1 MDKLKII
8 GGPGLKGKIQISGA
22 KNAALPLM
30 AASLLSNETI
40 TLKNVPHLVDITT
53 MANLLM
59 HMGLEISMNGT
70 NQGIGH
76 TLSLKSN
83 DSIETKA
90 TYDLVRKM
98 RASVLVMGPLLAKHK
113 ETYVSMPGGCAIGTR
128 PIDLHLKGLE
138 ALGAKVTLEEG
149 YAHLIA
155 KDGLIGG
162 DYEFPV
168 ISVTGTENIMMAA
181 CLAKGTTRLFNVAK
195 EPEIVD
201 LANLLIKMGAKIEG
215 AGTQTL
221 TIHGVESLSG
231 ATHDIVPDRIE
242 MGTYIMAAGITN
254 GEIEITNGDL
264 TLLPTVVDLLKK
276 TGLEFIEK
284 DKGFIVRRKDPKKP
298 LKAISVS
305 TNPYPDFP
313 TDLQAQYMA
322 MMVTAEGDCTITENI
337 FENRFMHIAE
347 LLRMG
352 ANIHI
357 DGSVATV
364 KGVKEL
370 IGADVMAT
378 DLRASASL
386 VLAGLAAKGETIVHR
401 IYHLDRGYEHIETK
415 LSECGAL
422 VERTH

>member
-1 MDKLKII
+1 
-8 GGPGLKGKIQISGA
+8 
-22 KNAALPLM
+22 
-30 AASLLSNETI
+30 
-40 TLKNVPHLVDITT
+40 LVG
-53 MANLLM
+53 N
-59 HMGLEISMNGT
+59 
-70 NQGIGH
+70 
-76 TLSLKSN
+76 
-83 DSIETKA
+83 
-90 TYDLVRKM
+90 
-98 RASVLVMGPLLAKHK
+98 
-113 ETYVSMPGGCAIGTR
+113 
-128 PIDLHLKGLE
+128 
-138 ALGAKVTLEEG
+138 
-149 YAHLIA
+149 
-155 KDGLIGG
+155 

-181 CLAKGTTRLFNVAK
+181 CLAKGKTRLINAAK
-195 EPEIVD
+195 EPEIID
-201 LANLLIKMGAKIEG
+201 LAELLIKMGAKIEG
-215 AGTQTL
+215 AGTEII
-221 TIHGVESLSG
+221 TIHGVDSLSG

-254 GEIEITNGDL
+254 GEVEITNGNL
-264 TLLPTVVDLLKK
+264 ALLPTVIDLLKE

-284 DKGFIVRRKDPKKP
+284 DKGFVVRRKDATKP
-298 LKAISVS
+298 LKSVSVS

-322 MMVTAEGDCTITENI
+322 MMATAEGECDITENI

-352 ANIHI
+352 ADIHI
-357 DGSVATV
+357 NGSVATI

-386 VLAGLAAKGETIVHR
+386 VLAGLAAKGETAVHR